1 MKAYSM
7 LVLSVTV
14 CGHHNILTSS
24 IGNAVM
30 MMIMMSMMM
39 IMSYAVDDGD
49 IDDDERTKVCFIN
62 NLSHYLQ
69 YITRE
74 YRRRLF
80 W

>member
-49 IDDDERTKVCFIN
+49 IDDDVDDDERTKVCFIKN
-62 NLSHYLQ
+62 
-69 YITRE
+69 IPVI
-74 YRRRLF
+74 
-80 W
+80 

>member
-1 MKAYSM
+1 M
-7 LVLSVTV
+7 L

-49 IDDDERTKVCFIN
+49 IDDDERTKVCFIKN
-62 NLSHYLQ
+62 IQ
-69 YITRE
+69 VI
-74 YRRRLF
+74 
-80 W
+80 